1 MYSGVGPSKEGKL
14 AGLVGITAWSARSL
28 WWKDWHGKTGGDYL
42 TKLRTV
48 PPPGTQYLEPV
59 GPVRER
65 KIAGRI
71 FYEADGV
78 VNHTLPG
85 TPNGFPTNLAIVE
98 RGFVLSFILSAD
110 TREKLDQLLDSMN
123 SLKF

>member
-1 MYSGVGPSKEGKL
+1 MRIADVWSCQIR
-14 AGLVGITAWSARSL
+14 AITAWSARSL

-48 PPPGTQYLEPV
+48 APPGTRYFEAA

-71 FYEADGV
+71 FYEADAV
-78 VNHTLPG
+78 ASHTSGMLQ
-85 TPNGFPTNLAIVE
+85 GFQANLAIVE
-98 RGFVLSFILSAD
+98 RGFVLSFIFQAD
-110 TREKLDQLLDSMN
+110 TRKNLDGLLDSMN